1 MDDVTAASAAAHAAA
16 LDTGLDPVTFQ
27 ILRSRLIAI
36 NEESATTMKLVSG
49 STVATEAN
57 DLNTAILTPEGD
69 VVAVARYSLAKAT
82 TMSCVVRDI
91 MANYAEDPGIRDG
104 DAFICN
110 DVYLGVQHQNDIALV
125 MPFFVDGELV
135 GWTGAELH
143 VLDVGGPVPGSAQIG
158 AKDIYGEAP
167 MVPTVKI
174 VENFK
179 IRKDIER
186 HYLRM
191 SRVPESVALDLRA
204 KFSACNV
211 ARERLS
217 KLVERYGLESVKLA
231 MRGTLDY
238 AERKFRTLLS
248 SLPDGTWRHVTYLDY
263 SGEVFP
269 IRIAMTKKKDEL
281 TFDFTGTAKQAPA
294 VINCNRD
301 SLVAVSLGYVCIS
314 LGWDIPWSPS
324 ALGRL
329 VHYVTE
335 PGTIVDCTWPAGC
348 SKSTTSVS
356 WSVGKATGLL
366 IGRMLACSD
375 DTRAKAMASWVGSM
389 TVEEL
394 FGTGADGKVFGGI
407 VIDTMAGA
415 GGARSYTDGIDTGG
429 YLGSMGMAIANVE
442 SYETEHPILYLY
454 RQQLEDGGG
463 AGAYR
468 GGVSIRKAYTPHG
481 VDEISSFVVHCM
493 GVEMPLSPGMYG
505 GYPAGTN
512 QLRIKRSTNIH
523 DLFARGAVPSDA
535 GTMEAETETLQGI
548 SRTFLRKGD
557 VFVGATMGGGGYGD
571 PLDRDPALVQRDID
585 AGLVSRE
592 MARELYGVVVGDDGV
607 EIARTAAARVE
618 IRKRRLAKSSA
629 AKPAPKASANTK
641 LVHNVGQRLALI
653 EDEGERFIGC
663 TCGRLLSRASEN
675 YKACVAES
683 RRALSAGG
691 RQTDPFRMGHDRF
704 EIREYYCPE
713 CASLLEVDMVEKSEP
728 LVWDLQLA

>member
-1 MDDVTAASAAAHAAA
+1 MNAATGTNAS

-69 VVAVARYSLAKAT
+69 VVAVARFSLAKAT
-82 TMSCVVRDI
+82 TMSRVVQDI
-91 MANYAEDPGIRDG
+91 METYTDNPGIREG
-104 DAFICN
+104 DAFLCN
-110 DVYLGVQHQNDIALV
+110 DVYLGVQHQNDVALV
-125 MPFFVDGELV
+125 MPFFVDGELI

-174 VENFK
+174 VENFR

-186 HYLRM
+186 HYLRL

-204 KFSACNV
+204 KLSACNV
-211 ARERLS
+211 ARERLG

-248 SLPDGTWRHVTYLDY
+248 ALPDGTWRHVTYLDY

-294 VINCNRD
+294 VINCTRD

-314 LGWDIPWSPS
+314 LGWEIPWSPS

-329 VHYVTE
+329 VNYVTE

-348 SKSTTSVS
+348 SKATTSVS

-415 GGARSYTDGIDTGG
+415 GGARSHTDGIDTGG

-454 RQQLEDGGG
+454 RHQLEDGGG
-463 AGAYR
+463 AGANR

-481 VDEISSFVVHCM
+481 VDEISTFVAHCM
-493 GVEMPLSPGMYG
+493 GVEMPLSPGIYG
-505 GYPAGTN
+505 GYPSGTN
-512 QLRIKRSTNIH
+512 QLRIKRSTNIQ
-523 DLFARGAVPSDA
+523 DLFARGAVPNDA
-535 GTMEAETETLQGI
+535 GTIDAETETLQGI
-548 SRTFLRKGD
+548 SRSYLRKGD
-557 VFVGATMGGGGYGD
+557 VFVGATMGAGGYGD
-571 PLDRDPALVQRDID
+571 PLDRDPARVWRDFE

-592 MARELYGVVVGDDGV
+592 MARDLYGVAIGDNGV
-607 EIARTAAARVE
+607 EAERTKTTRAG
-618 IRKRRLAKSSA
+618 IRKRRLAEASP
-629 AKPAPKASANTK
+629 AKAAPKVAGDMKIK
-641 LVHNVGQRLALI
+641 LRIGQRLTLV
-653 EDEGERFIGC
+653 ESGGSQFIGC
-663 TCGRLLSRASEN
+663 GCGRLLSHASEN
-675 YKACVAES
+675 YKTCAAEA
-683 RRALSAGG
+683 RRPLSAGG

-728 LVWDLQLA
+728 VVWDFELA